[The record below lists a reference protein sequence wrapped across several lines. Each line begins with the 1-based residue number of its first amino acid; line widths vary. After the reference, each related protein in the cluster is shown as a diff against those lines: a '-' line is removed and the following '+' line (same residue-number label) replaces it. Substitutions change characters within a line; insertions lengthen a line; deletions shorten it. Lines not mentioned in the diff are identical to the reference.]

1 MPKLT
6 INGTEVE
13 VPPGYTILQ
22 ACNQAG
28 IEVPHFCF
36 HQRLAIAGNCRMCLV
51 EQEKAPK
58 PVASCAMPVADGMVV
73 HTNSP
78 LAQKARKGVM
88 EFLLINHP
96 LDCPICD
103 QGGECDLQDE
113 AMAYGKDRGR
123 YQEAKRAVRAKD
135 FGPLVKATMT
145 RCIHCT
151 RCIRFAA
158 DVAGVPDLGGTG
170 RGENMEV
177 GTYVE
182 KALTSEL
189 SGNMID
195 LCPVGALTSKPY
207 AFEAR
212 AWELRKTESV
222 DVLDAVGTNIRLDA
236 RGQAVLRILPRV
248 NEDVNEEWLSDK
260 GRFAVD
266 GLLKRRLDR
275 PYIRR
280 HGKLVEASWPDALT
294 AVAERLGKA
303 APERI
308 AAIAGDL
315 CCVESMLALKEVMVS
330 LGVTSLDC
338 RQDGAKTPASARSSY
353 LFNSTIAGIDKADVV
368 LLIGTNPRQEAPV
381 INARLRKRY
390 LKGGFKAGL
399 IGPGFESTF
408 PVTMLGEGPAVLQA
422 LVDGNHAWLEVLK
435 SAQNPMIILGSGAV
449 ARADGLA
456 ILALAR
462 GLAEAVGAVR
472 DDWNGFNLL
481 QRAASRVGGLDIGF
495 VPGPGGRD
503 LDAILD
509 GASKGEVEVV
519 YLLGADE
526 FDVSRLGNAFVIYQG
541 HHGDAG
547 AARADIVLPGAAYTE
562 KNGTY
567 VNTEGRVQLGRLA
580 VYPPGEAKEDWRV
593 VRALSEHL
601 GRALPYD
608 SLPQLRQHMLSLFPG
623 FARVDDVVA
632 SAWQEF
638 GSPGPLSGADF
649 VYPIETYYMTDP
661 ISRASPT
668 MAECAVSLAPNPL
681 SKTGTHC

>member
-222 DVLDAVGTNIRLDA
+222 DVLDAVGTNVRLDA

-294 AVAERLGKA
+294 AVAERLGKT

-681 SKTGTHC
+681 SKTGTHG

>member
-13 VPPGYTILQ
+13 VPPGFTILQ

-58 PVASCAMPVADGMVV
+58 PVAACAMPVGDGMVV

-123 YQEAKRAVRAKD
+123 YQEAKRAVPAKD

-151 RCIRFAA
+151 RCIRFAS
-158 DVAGVPDLGGTG
+158 DVAGVHELGGTG

-222 DVLDAVGTNIRLDA
+222 DVLDALGTNIRLDA
-236 RGQAVLRILPRV
+236 RGQAVLRILPRI

-280 HGKLVEASWPDALT
+280 NGKLVEASWPEALT
-294 AVAERLGKA
+294 AVAERLGTLSGDK
-303 APERI
+303 I

-315 CCVESMLALKEVMVS
+315 CDVESMLALKELMTS
-330 LGVTSLDC
+330 LGSTNLDC
-338 RQDGAKTPASARSSY
+338 RQDGAKTPATPRAGY

-368 LLIGTNPRQEAPV
+368 LLIGSNPRQEAPV
-381 INARLRKRY
+381 LNARLRKRY
-390 LKGGFKAGL
+390 LKGGFKAAQ
-399 IGPGFESTF
+399 IGPAFDATF
-408 PVTMLGEGPAVLQA
+408 PITGLGEGTDVLQA
-422 LVDGNHAWLEVLK
+422 LADGTHPWFETLK
-435 SAQNPMIILGSGAV
+435 GAQNPMIILGSGAV

-456 ILALAR
+456 ILDLTRRLADVA
-462 GLAEAVGAVR
+462 GVVR
-472 DDWNGFNLL
+472 EDWNGFNVL

-495 VPGPGGRD
+495 APGPGGRD
-503 LDAILD
+503 LEGILE
-509 GASKGEVEVV
+509 GASKGDIEAV
-519 YLLGADE
+519 YLLSADE
-526 FDVSRLGNAFVIYQG
+526 FDISRLGSAFVVYQG
-541 HHGDAG
+541 HHGDKG
-547 AARADIVLPGAAYTE
+547 AARADVVLPGAAYTE

-580 VYPPGEAKEDWRV
+580 VYPPGDAKEDWRV
-593 VRALSEHL
+593 LRALSEQL

-608 SLPQLRQHMLSLFPG
+608 SLPQLRQHMLASYPQ
-623 FARVDDVVA
+623 FAQVDDVVPTP
-632 SAWQEF
+632 WLPF
-638 GSPGPLSGADF
+638 GAAGPIADTDF
-649 VYPIETYYMTDP
+649 DYPIDTYYMTDP

-668 MAECAVSLAPNPL
+668 MAECVVSFATAPL
-681 SKTGTHC
+681 SKTGTHG

>member
-1 MPKLT
+1 
-6 INGTEVE
+6 
-13 VPPGYTILQ
+13 
-22 ACNQAG
+22 
-28 IEVPHFCF
+28 
-36 HQRLAIAGNCRMCLV
+36 
-51 EQEKAPK
+51 
-58 PVASCAMPVADGMVV
+58 
-73 HTNSP
+73 
-78 LAQKARKGVM
+78 
-88 EFLLINHP
+88 
-96 LDCPICD
+96 
-103 QGGECDLQDE
+103 
-113 AMAYGKDRGR
+113 
-123 YQEAKRAVRAKD
+123 
-135 FGPLVKATMT
+135 
-145 RCIHCT
+145 
-151 RCIRFAA
+151 
-158 DVAGVPDLGGTG
+158 
-170 RGENMEV
+170 
-177 GTYVE
+177 
-182 KALTSEL
+182 
-189 SGNMID
+189 
-195 LCPVGALTSKPY
+195 
-207 AFEAR
+207 
-212 AWELRKTESV
+212 
-222 DVLDAVGTNIRLDA
+222 
-236 RGQAVLRILPRV
+236 
-248 NEDVNEEWLSDK
+248 
-260 GRFAVD
+260 
-266 GLLKRRLDR
+266 
-275 PYIRR
+275 
-280 HGKLVEASWPDALT
+280 
-294 AVAERLGKA
+294 
-303 APERI
+303 
-308 AAIAGDL
+308 
-315 CCVESMLALKEVMVS
+315 
-330 LGVTSLDC
+330 
-338 RQDGAKTPASARSSY
+338 
-353 LFNSTIAGIDKADVV
+353 
-368 LLIGTNPRQEAPV
+368 
-381 INARLRKRY
+381 
-390 LKGGFKAGL
+390 
-399 IGPGFESTF
+399 
-408 PVTMLGEGPAVLQA
+408 MLGEGPAVLQA

-681 SKTGTHC
+681 SKTGTHG